1 MTLEIISLVILIVLS
16 GFFSGIEIAF
26 FSLRESRIN
35 VLLTKKVRSAHL
47 IKKLKDNPEKL
58 LITILIGNNLVNIGA
73 ASLATVLAT
82 EILGSI
88 GAGVATGVMTFLI
101 LLFGEIIPKIIS
113 QKHPV
118 GVAIRTATLINIIQY
133 LFWPISFILGVFAKL
148 ANKIFGGDGEEMV
161 DEEEVKAMVHLGAKS
176 GGLEKGEEDLINR
189 VFLFNDITAE
199 DVMVVKDEM
208 VLLNVDQPL
217 ENILEIIEQSG
228 FSRFPVYQGRP
239 GNIIGTLHA
248 KEILDALSQQKKK
261 DIFKIDIKKLLTKPY
276 FIPASKKIDDLLHGF
291 QEKRIHI
298 AVVVDEHGNVEGLVT
313 LEDLIEEL
321 VGEILDESDVTESL
335 IKRIDKRTIIADA
348 NTTID
353 HINRFFNV
361 NLPGDEEHHSI
372 AGLVLEEI
380 GDIPKKGDEIEINRI
395 KIIVEEAE
403 DTRIK
408 RLRLIKMI

>member
-1 MTLEIISLVILIVLS
+1 MTLAIIALILLILLS

-26 FSLRESRIN
+26 FSLRESRVD
-35 VLLTKKVRSAHL
+35 VLLKKNVRNSKL
-47 IKKLKDNPEKL
+47 IKKLKDSPERL

-73 ASLATVLAT
+73 ASLATVVAT
-82 EILGSI
+82 ELLGSI

-101 LLFGEIIPKIIS
+101 LLFGEIIPKTIS

-118 GVAIRTATLINIIQY
+118 GVAIRTATLINILQY
-133 LFWPISFILGVFAKL
+133 IFWPISLVLGVFAKL
-148 ANKIFGGDGEEMV
+148 ADKIFGGDGDGMV

-189 VFLFNDITAE
+189 VFLFNDITAD
-199 DVMVVKDEM
+199 DVSVVKDEM
-208 VLLNVDQPL
+208 VLLNVDQPI
-217 ENILEIIEQSG
+217 ENILQIIDQSG
-228 FSRFPVYQGRP
+228 LSRLPVYQGDKD
-239 GNIIGTLHA
+239 NIVGILHA

-261 DIFKIDIKKLLTKPY
+261 DISKIDIKKLLTKPY
-276 FIPASKKIDDLLHGF
+276 FIPATKKIDDLLHSF
-291 QEKRIHI
+291 QEKQLHM
-298 AVVVDEHGNVEGLVT
+298 AVIVDEHGSVEGLVT

-321 VGEILDESDVTESL
+321 VGEILDESDVSESL

-353 HINRFFNV
+353 HINRFFNIS
-361 NLPGDEEHHSI
+361 LPGHEEHHSI

-380 GDIPKKGDEIEINRI
+380 GDIPKKGDEIEVNRI